1 MHIFPPFFTDISNS
15 QDIHQTPKDLIK
27 NSGQSEELH
36 CSHSSSYNVMLWYK
50 QKRGESLELLGYLV
64 GSSDTVE
71 DKFENKISLDGDA
84 NKNSV
89 LKLERLSADDSA
101 VYFCAASIHSA
112 VAYLPSQQKPWCISS
127 PQFVNCTSPPVRE
140 IHGLNTFTDKYQ
152 GQL

>member
-1 MHIFPPFFTDISNS
+1 
-15 QDIHQTPKDLIK
+15 
-27 NSGQSEELH
+27 
-36 CSHSSSYNVMLWYK
+36 MLWYK

-127 PQFVNCTSPPVRE
+127 PQLYITSCKRNTWLEYIYRQISRPTVINVNNT
-140 IHGLNTFTDKYQ
+140 GLIM
-152 GQL
+152 L